1 MQMRR
6 SVVVS
11 IVMLLITI
19 ALGVLVT
26 MAFQPRPLTPM
37 ALSYRAPLFHSF
49 IEGKSLELRTLAGL
63 EPSSHVPKPT
73 AVWIPGKRPELA
85 VVVSGL
91 VGEASNSLNFLMV
104 EDVVKEGIPVLILP
118 SPTHWS
124 FAARRLPKDR
134 RIDYRDSV
142 VALCA
147 AYSELLATEEL
158 RAAFSKEPHG
168 EPQKVYLMGLSLG
181 ARHAV
186 SMSSCFKNSVS
197 QVRVFAVNPPTDLR
211 HAGQTIDELTSR
223 LALNRPKAY
232 AVGVL
237 METMKPVARWFDLD
251 TALRPLSYFS
261 DSLAYLAGGS
271 FSSRMEQLQT
281 ELETPLDGISTR
293 QANFSFNIFME
304 KGPVTLENF
313 VEELR
318 SVRKRTGNRLFLL
331 HSRDDF
337 LIRPEDLDVVAK
349 ALPKR
354 ATIVDVGGHGGL
366 VFEPLYRR
374 LVTELIAQ

>member
-1 MQMRR
+1 
-6 SVVVS
+6 
-11 IVMLLITI
+11 MLLIGV
-19 ALGVLVT
+19 ALVAVAT
-26 MAFQPRPLTPM
+26 VAFQPRPLTPM
-37 ALSYRAPLFHSF
+37 ALSYRAPLFHQF
-49 IEGKSLELRTLAGL
+49 IEGKSLELKTLEGV
-63 EPSSHVPKPT
+63 EPSAGVPKPQ
-73 AVWIPGKRPELA
+73 AVWIPGKKPELA

-104 EDVVKEGIPVLILP
+104 EDVIKAGVPVLILP

-134 RIDYRDSV
+134 RLDYRDSV
-142 VALCA
+142 VALCS
-147 AYSELLATEEL
+147 AYSELLAHEEL
-158 RAAFSKEPHG
+158 KSAYVNEPHG

-186 SMSSCFKNSVS
+186 SMASCFKKSVS

-281 ELETPLDGISTR
+281 ELETPFDGISTR
-293 QANFSFNIFME
+293 HANFSFNVFME

-313 VEELR
+313 VDELKT
-318 SVRKRTGNRLFLL
+318 VRRRTGNRLFLL

-337 LIRPEDLDVVAK
+337 LIRPEDLDSVAK
-349 ALPKR
+349 ALPNR

-374 LVTELIAQ
+374 LVTEFMAIP